1 MKPSAALVFE
11 YLRSNMDREVPAMEL
26 LNNLR
31 MIDYRSRIS
40 EINREF
46 RSRGSLSRVVS
57 RRIPGRTTNAYRLVL
72 FESLPR

>member
-1 MKPSAALVFE
+1 
-11 YLRSNMDREVPAMEL
+11 MDREVPAAEL
-26 LNNLR
+26 FTNLH

-57 RRIPGRTTNAYRLVL
+57 HRIPGRTTNAYRLVL
-72 FESLPR
+72 FEQ

>member
-1 MKPSAALVFE
+1 VKPSTARVFE
-11 YLRSNMDREVPAMEL
+11 YLRSNKAREVPAMKL
-26 LNNLR
+26 LNSLR

-72 FESLPR
+72 FETSL

>member
-1 MKPSAALVFE
+1 MKPSTARVFE
-11 YLRSNMDREVPAMEL
+11 YLRSNKAREVPAMKL
-26 LNNLR
+26 LNSLR

-72 FESLPR
+72 FETSL

>member
-1 MKPSAALVFE
+1 
-11 YLRSNMDREVPAMEL
+11 MEL

-72 FESLPR
+72 FETTL

>member
-1 MKPSAALVFE
+1 MKPSAARVFE
-11 YLRSNMDREVPAMEL
+11 YLRSNLDREVPAAEL
-26 LNNLR
+26 FTNLR

-57 RRIPGRTTNAYRLVL
+57 RRIPGLTTNAYRLVL
-72 FESLPR
+72 FDQS